1 MLFSEPLFFVFFAL
15 VFSVYWILPW
25 NNARKTWLLVVSY
38 VFYGAWD
45 WRFLFLIFATTA
57 VNFIGGWLLGRSMRH
72 SMRLIVVWCCVA
84 AGLFL
89 IGVFKYYNFFVVS
102 ASDALH
108 LLGINVQ
115 PRTLPII
122 LPVGISFFTFQAM
135 SYVLDV
141 YRGEIKPI
149 KNFTDF
155 ALFVGFFPH
164 LLAGPIVRAVYFLPQ
179 LESKKFLRDQ
189 RFQALLSLF
198 LVGFVKKV
206 CIADNLAPYVDAV
219 FGEAG
224 HYGACSIWI
233 AVLCYAV
240 QIYCDFSGYTDM
252 AIAVAQMLGYDLG
265 VNFLWPYFSANIQ
278 EFWRRWHISLSNWLR
293 NYLYF
298 SLGGNRGKNRWFTH
312 RNLMITMLLG
322 GLWHGASW
330 NFVLWGG
337 MHGLALFIHREFT
350 RLVTIKNSLAF
361 KVLSTAFTFYFVC
374 VAWILFRSH
383 KLTDSWILIKAFLTF
398 SSEGT
403 RQLPNVSAL
412 PYLLAAL
419 LAVHWIEY
427 MTQIS
432 RKAQHVPVAIFAFA
446 YGLLVALI
454 LPFVPLEY
462 RPFVYFQF

>member
-1 MLFSEPLFFVFFAL
+1 MLFSEPVFFLFFAL

-25 NNARKTWLLVVSY
+25 NNVRKTWLLLASY

-45 WRFLFLIFATTA
+45 WRFLFLIFATT
-57 VNFIGGWLLGRSMRH
+57 VINFAGGWLLGYPLRH
-72 SMRLIVVWCCVA
+72 SMRLFVVWCCVA
-84 AGLFL
+84 AGLLL
-89 IGVFKYYNFFVVS
+89 IGFFKYYNFFVVS
-102 ASDALH
+102 ASDALR
-108 LLGINVQ
+108 LLGIGVH
-115 PRTLPII
+115 PRMLPII

-141 YRGEIKPI
+141 YRGELKPI

-164 LLAGPIVRAVYFLPQ
+164 LLAGPIVRAAYFLPQ
-179 LESKKFLRDQ
+179 LETKKLLRDQ

-198 LVGFVKKV
+198 LVGFIKKV

-219 FGEAG
+219 FGEADQ
-224 HYGACSIWI
+224 YAAFSIWI

-337 MHGLALFIHREFT
+337 MHGLALLLHREFT
-350 RLVTIKNSLAF
+350 RMYTVKNRVF
-361 KVLSTAFTFYFVC
+361 NVLSTVFTFYFVC

-383 KLTDSWILIKAFLTF
+383 TLTDSWVLMKAFLTF
-398 SSEGT
+398 SSEGR
-403 RQLPNVSAL
+403 RQLSNVAVL
-412 PYLLAAL
+412 PYVLAGLL
-419 LAVHWIEY
+419 VIHWIEY
-427 MTQIS
+427 RTQIS
-432 RKAQHVPVAIFAFA
+432 RKAQHAPLVIFAFA

-454 LPFVPLEY
+454 LPFIPLEY